1 MATNVRNRGDAS
13 TNVEVALPAAAANS
27 NTPSIDLGT
36 EPRLTVEKVELEVST
51 DDLPAAFASAA
62 TITATIQESDDN
74 VTFAAAVGLS
84 TVVLTGTGAAIAGM
98 NRRVK
103 LQPIVKRYIRVNYA
117 LSSGGGALT
126 AYKGRAKLKY

>member
-1 MATNVRNRGDAS
+1 MATNVRNREDAA

-27 NTPSIDLGT
+27 NTPSIDLGA
-36 EPRLTVEKVELEVST
+36 EPRLTVESVELEVST
-51 DDLPAAFASAA
+51 DNLPAAFASAA

-74 VTFAAAVGLS
+74 ATFAAAVGLG
-84 TVVLTGTGAAIAGM
+84 TIVLTGTGAAIAGM

-103 LQPIVKRYIRVNYA
+103 LQPSVKRYIRVNYA
-117 LSSGGGALT
+117 LSSGGGTIT